1 MPEYLLQQPTGLGS
15 EELKKKKNEPETNP
29 ILKWSEQKIQ
39 QM

>member
-15 EELKKKKNEPETNP
+15 EELKKKNEPETNP